1 MGRAQRQRR
10 RAQMHLGTTTVV
22 STTEDQAEASS
33 VTTTSNSPT
42 ITETTSEASPT
53 GEQSSTSEES
63 STGNAESVT
72 SSDSSTS
79 PPPPPPTSSSTSSST
94 TSETTSDLPTS
105 TSSTVSTTESTSTS
119 TSSSS
124 SDSVTETSTT
134 STELSTSTT
143 STSASETTSNT
154 ETSSPAPTSS
164 EPTSAPVSLLPTS
177 FTTIEFTTSIN
188 GQLTTVTTETPLPT
202 SLWSATPSP
211 NRAMPALIAGVSVGA
226 AVIVLIIIGG
236 IFAYRRHQQKRA
248 VFGFVERLVANQ
260 KHQQGRARLLEGE
273 EFNEDD
279 EDLNMTPYRD
289 RDGVHSRGSS
299 LAGMTP
305 MPVHSRGMSSTNAFG
320 VLDPNGRGTP
330 NSSVSAVAG
339 PSGTGNSSPSPSLFR
354 ARGNESGSIFHE
366 GGIWPPPG
374 EETRPNML
382 VFLPHPPPSPPA
394 LINTSDSST
403 PSPPPTAY
411 RPSPLSTSNT
421 PPTFP
426 TDLPPVTLAP
436 SLTALIAASETPLKT
451 SLASS
456 SHVHLPG
463 NDDPSPPSTAGLP
476 PGAAAPRAPSALS
489 VSAPDIDPQEMVL
502 PVLVGSSSTS
512 NPPPAYSQNNSPT
525 MGGHKRMSRT
535 SFGSAGEG
543 SPKLWLERSLHSPKP

>member
-1 MGRAQRQRR
+1 MAFRR
-10 RAQMHLGTTTVV
+10 RRYSRIARQDGTSSTADGQGSPSTGVPPPTDGAVSTSEQSATETPQDGQSPTSEATSTDTPSSSTPAPTGTTTIV
-22 STTEDQAEASS
+22 STTENQAEASS
-33 VTTTSNSPT
+33 VVTTSTSPT
-42 ITETTSEASPT
+42 ITDDPAPESSPT
-53 GEQSSTSEES
+53 GEQSSTSEEAS
-63 STGNAESVT
+63 STGDAESVT
-72 SSDSSTS
+72 SSDSS
-79 PPPPPPTSSSTSSST
+79 PLPPPPPTSSSTSSST

-105 TSSTVSTTESTSTS
+105 TSSSVSTTESTSTS

-124 SDSVTETSTT
+124 SDSATETSTT
-134 STELSTSTT
+134 STELPTSTT

-154 ETSSPAPTSS
+154 ETTSFPTPTSS

-339 PSGTGNSSPSPSLFR
+339 ASGTGNSSPSPSLFR

-374 EETRPNML
+374 EESRL
-382 VFLPHPPPSPPA
+382 VDPFAKGMGAGEALLGNSATEYAGVPTSSPPFA
-394 LINTSDSST
+394 SRVDKHLGFINTIAATNCISS
-403 PSPPPTAY
+403 
-411 RPSPLSTSNT
+411 
-421 PPTFP
+421 F
-426 TDLPPVTLAP
+426 P
-436 SLTALIAASETPLKT
+436 SLNLQHTTHIP
-451 SLASS
+451 
-456 SHVHLPG
+456 H
-463 NDDPSPPSTAGLP
+463 
-476 PGAAAPRAPSALS
+476 
-489 VSAPDIDPQEMVL
+489 
-502 PVLVGSSSTS
+502 
-512 NPPPAYSQNNSPT
+512 
-525 MGGHKRMSRT
+525 
-535 SFGSAGEG
+535 
-543 SPKLWLERSLHSPKP
+543 